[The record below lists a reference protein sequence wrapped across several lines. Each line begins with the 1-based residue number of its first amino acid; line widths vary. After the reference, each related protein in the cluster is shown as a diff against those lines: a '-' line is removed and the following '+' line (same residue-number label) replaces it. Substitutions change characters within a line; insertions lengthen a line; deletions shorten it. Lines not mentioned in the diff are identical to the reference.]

1 MKDLSIFKQF
11 APKKKEQLS
20 IGTNAVIY
28 TRVSSVDQE
37 DNTSLSS
44 QKRYCENY
52 ADKKGLNVIGYFG
65 GTHESAKTDDR
76 KEFNKMLTF
85 VKRTK
90 NVSYVIVYSY
100 ERFSRSGMNGAQ
112 IADDLLKQYGVIT
125 LAVTQELDPTTPA
138 GSFQQKILFLF
149 GQMDNELRKDKIVTG
164 MKEMLSKGYWVWN
177 LPRGY
182 CDLNKGRASERQIVV
197 SEEGKKLRKAFEWKA
212 YKQMSNVEIS
222 RRLKKMG
229 VNFPDKR
236 LNELFRN
243 PFYCGLITNKMMPG
257 EVIEGHHEAMVS
269 KDLFLMA
276 NQICKDRRVHSY
288 TFKNDNEEL
297 PLKVFTK
304 CDKCKESLTGYL
316 VKKKGLYYYKCST
329 KGCKVNRSAKAM
341 HEMFKQALS
350 IFKIAPEELE
360 IVKVQIEEQFYN
372 FFENNIQ
379 EKKNMKSN
387 LTEINKKIDKIE
399 ERFAI
404 GEINKEMH
412 NKFKAKFE
420 QERAG
425 IEQEMNKS
433 SINFSNL
440 KKTLD
445 FALKICSNPLLL
457 WEKSNYDGKKVF
469 QNLLFPEGIYYNR
482 ELDQSRTTRINS
494 FFSLIASISR
504 GLEGNKKGISV
515 KKTKIP
521 SFVVSLG
528 LEPRLF
534 CTKNRRVASY
544 TIGHSIIERTNI
556 KIKTKYETRKVK
568 K

>member
-1 MKDLSIFKQF
+1 MKDLSIFQQF
-11 APKKKEQLS
+11 APQKKEQLS

-28 TRVSSVDQE
+28 TRVSSADQE

-52 ADKKGLNVIGYFG
+52 ADKKGLNIIGYFG

-76 KEFNKMLTF
+76 KEFNKMLTY

-112 IADDLLKQYGVIT
+112 IADDLIKQYGVIT
-125 LAVTQELDPTTPA
+125 LAVTQELDPRTPA

-149 GQMDNELRKDKIVTG
+149 GQMDNELRKDKVITG
-164 MKEMLSKGYWVWN
+164 MKEMLQKGYWVWS

-197 SEEGKKLRKAFEWKA
+197 SEIGKKLRKAFEWKA

-222 RRLKKMG
+222 RKLKKMG
-229 VNFPDKR
+229 VNLPDKR
-236 LNELFRN
+236 LNELFSN
-243 PFYCGLITNKMMPG
+243 PFYCGLITSKMIPG
-257 EVIEGHHEAMVS
+257 EIVEGHHEAMVS
-269 KDLFLMA
+269 KELFLTA
-276 NQICKDRRVHSY
+276 NNVREERRVHSY

-304 CDKCKESLTGYL
+304 CDKCKESLIGYL

-341 HEMFKQALS
+341 HEMFKQTLS
-350 IFKIAPEELE
+350 IFKIAPEELD
-360 IVKVQIEEQFYN
+360 IIKVQIEEQFYN

-379 EKKNMKSN
+379 QKKNMKSN
-387 LTEINKKIDKIE
+387 LTELNKKIDKIE
-399 ERFAI
+399 ERFAV
-404 GEINKEMH
+404 GEISKEIH
-412 NKFKAKFE
+412 DKFKFKFE
-420 QERAG
+420 KESTE
-425 IEQEMNKS
+425 IEAEMNKT

-445 FALKICSNPLLL
+445 FALKTCSNPLLL
-457 WEKSNYDGKKVF
+457 WEKSNHDGKKVF

-494 FFSLIASISR
+494 FFSLIASISIGLGKKER
-504 GLEGNKKGISV
+504 GVLVNN
-515 KKTKIP
+515 TKNP
-521 SFVVSLG
+521 SFVVPHEVL
-528 LEPRLF
+528 LF
-534 CTKNRRVASY
+534 FNKFQYY
-544 TIGHSIIERTNI
+544 TVTLDFIAVIRIIAF
-556 KIKTKYETRKVK
+556 
-568 K
+568 